1 MTEEWKPVVGYE
13 GRYEVSNLGRVRS
26 VGRTVIDKVGRRQVW
41 PSIVLSA
48 FLNLEG
54 RIQVSLWKDNRKKIL
69 QVHRLVAMAFLPN
82 PDNLPQV
89 NHKDENPQN
98 NRVDNLEWCT
108 NKYNVNYGTA
118 LVRMAQKNMIPVIGT
133 DKDGNEY
140 RFASIK
146 EAGEKT
152 GVCKKDIAHCC
163 KKLPYRQTAG
173 GYRWRY
179 AEKTS

>member
-1 MTEEWKPVVGYE
+1 
-13 GRYEVSNLGRVRS
+13 
-26 VGRTVIDKVGRRQVW
+26 
-41 PSIVLSA
+41 
-48 FLNLEG
+48 
-54 RIQVSLWKDNRKKIL
+54 
-69 QVHRLVAMAFLPN
+69 MAFIPN

-140 RFASIK
+140 HLCLDKGGR
-146 EAGEKT
+146 G
-152 GVCKKDIAHCC
+152 KDWC
-163 KKLPYRQTAG
+163 L
-173 GYRWRY
+173 
-179 AEKTS
+179 